1 MTDPALAGDSVLVR
15 VAGLPAALPAAL
27 GTPDLTERM
36 RHLIRAETAYRAC
49 AADVAERIGVELVP
63 ALPRDLRW
71 QALDVRRRLHR
82 GEFVQPG
89 DLDFRPLARIAE
101 WGDALTAETAAL
113 HDAVEQTAR
122 MHHGLVWD
130 LISGDPEAAR
140 MVAATAPGV
149 VEDIRARLAAGEPWT
164 GKALR
169 KRADHL
175 LRLLFRAAFKSTP
188 RGWLAHVALAGTGPG
203 PLTVGD
209 HAVHRLTNIQE
220 DRRRLTAAPVLPDA
234 WLSLTAL
241 RWTEGDRLCWHV
253 ADHDGPDAV
262 RRGDIRRTPVV
273 DALCRVLGARAMRTR
288 DVVTLLA
295 PDVRRKP
302 VLREFLR
309 HLAQLGLVQ
318 VSSAPAGLLHRWR
331 VAAEPGSGFTDVYRR
346 AHGGVPV
353 PSRLPELV
361 DHTGRLAAVIAD
373 RRAHPA
379 LDLVG
384 PEPRPLS
391 AIVAEAL
398 DSGEPPRP
406 ALPGSAWP
414 EPRPRTI
421 YQRLCEWMARH
432 ADESEIELGP
442 AVLDYLGAPP
452 ARPSP
457 WPVDCLLRPLPGGR
471 AVLEAVTPAGVT
483 DARFAA
489 ALQSLHG
496 EVPQVSAH
504 RAFLTETAARC
515 GAELVEVLVP
525 PQGSQGANTVRRPR
539 YTRTWTG
546 DADPATYVDDP
557 AGMRRYLPL
566 DEITL
571 RRDARGVIAEDR
583 AGQVLWP
590 VYHATRRP
598 PPPWDLVVSLL
609 TAASPARRLA
619 VSHGFGDP
627 RAAFPGR
634 ARTPRLLADPDLV
647 LAPATVFAGRDVLP
661 EPGGD
666 RFARMRAL
674 ANLRLVT
681 GAPRWVFAR
690 DGRRSQPVDL
700 DSIATLRVF
709 DRMLAD
715 PAVGGLVLE
724 EMLPAPDDLTVSD
737 VDGSRRAVQAVVR
750 LLLGASPSRL
760 ADDVTAAW
768 QRITTRRARRAPET
782 TAVGG

>member
-1 MTDPALAGDSVLVR
+1 MTDPALVGAPGLVR

-36 RHLIRAETAYRAC
+36 RHLIRAETAYRVC
-49 AADVAERIGVELVP
+49 AAEVAERIGEELVP
-63 ALPRDLRW
+63 ALPRDLRR
-71 QALDVRRRLHR
+71 QALKVRRRLHR
-82 GEFVQPG
+82 GGFVQPG
-89 DLDFRPLARIAE
+89 DLEFRPLARIVE
-101 WGDALTAETAAL
+101 WGAALAAETAAL
-113 HDAVEQTAR
+113 HDAVEKTER

-130 LISGDPEAAR
+130 LIIGDPAAAR
-140 MVAATAPGV
+140 MITATAPGV
-149 VEDIRARLAAGEPWT
+149 VEDVRARLAAGEPWT
-164 GKALR
+164 SKPLR
-169 KRADHL
+169 KRADYL
-175 LRLLFRAAFKSTP
+175 LRLLFRAAFETTP
-188 RGWLAHVALAGTGPG
+188 RGWLAHVALAGSGPG

-220 DRRRLTAAPVLPDA
+220 DRRRLTTAPVLPDA
-234 WLSLTAL
+234 WLSLTPL

-273 DALCRVLGARAMRTR
+273 DALCRVLGSRAMRTR
-288 DVVTLLA
+288 EVVTLLA
-295 PDVRRKP
+295 PDARQKP

-318 VSSAPAGLLHRWR
+318 VSSAPTGQLRRRRVSAG
-331 VAAEPGSGFTDVYRR
+331 PSPGFTDVHRR
-346 AHGGVPV
+346 AHGGVAV
-353 PSRLPELV
+353 PARLPELV
-361 DHTGRLAAVIAD
+361 AHAGRLAAVIAD
-373 RRAHPA
+373 RRSHPA
-379 LDLVG
+379 LELVG
-384 PEPRPLS
+384 PEPRPVS
-391 AIVAEAL
+391 EIVTEAL
-398 DSGEPPRP
+398 DSAEPLRP
-406 ALPGSAWP
+406 APPASAWP

-421 YQRLCEWMARH
+421 YQRLCEWLARH

-457 WPVDCLLRPLPGGR
+457 WPVDCLLRPLPAGR
-471 AVLEAVTPAGVT
+471 AVLEAVTPAGVA

-489 ALQSLHG
+489 ALQGLHG
-496 EVPQVSAH
+496 EVPQVSAY

-515 GAELVEVLVP
+515 GAELVEILVP
-525 PQGSQGANTVRRPR
+525 PQGSQGTNAVRRPR
-539 YTRTWTG
+539 YTRSWTG

-566 DEITL
+566 GEITL

-583 AGQVLWP
+583 AGRELWP

-598 PPPWDLVVSLL
+598 PPPWDVVVSLL
-609 TAASPARRLA
+609 TAASPAKRFTLPR
-619 VSHGFGDP
+619 VFGDP

-634 ARTPRLLADPDLV
+634 TRTPRLLLDPDLV
-647 LAPATVFAGRDVLP
+647 IAPATVFAGRDLLP

-674 ANLRLVT
+674 ANLRLAT
-681 GAPRWVFAR
+681 GVPRWVFAR
-690 DGRRSQPVDL
+690 HGNRSRPVDL
-700 DSIATLRVF
+700 DSVATLRVF

-715 PAVGGLVLE
+715 PGVDGLVLE
-724 EMLPAPDDLTVSD
+724 EMLPAPEDLTVSD
-737 VDGSRRAVQAVVR
+737 VDGGRCAAQVLVR
-750 LLLGASPSRL
+750 LPLDVSPCRL

-768 QRITTRRARRAPET
+768 RRITTRRARRAPET
-782 TAVGG
+782 TVVGG